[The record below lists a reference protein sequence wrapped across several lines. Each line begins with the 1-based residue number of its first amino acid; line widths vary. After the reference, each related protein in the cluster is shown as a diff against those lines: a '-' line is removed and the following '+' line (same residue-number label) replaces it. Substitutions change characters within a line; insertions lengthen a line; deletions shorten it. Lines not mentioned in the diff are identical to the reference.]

1 MAGRAGVL
9 TTLVGAV
16 FGYRCW
22 GDRSGYRAD
31 RPADSARGAGAPFH
45 VDRTCLEWPQR
56 WVRDH
61 VRHGHV
67 GGMMMTVTRGARGQ
81 MVVAMLLGLAG
92 LAMAGFMP
100 LLTDASLEPREI
112 VVVASD
118 MAFYVDGN
126 AEANPRIRMEAGETV
141 RLVLWNKQ
149 PGVVHEFVVGAWQV
163 ATPRLRGRERDSL
176 VFQVPEAIGH
186 YVYECSPHSAM
197 MRGSIEVVDVQ

>member
-1 MAGRAGVL
+1 
-9 TTLVGAV
+9 
-16 FGYRCW
+16 
-22 GDRSGYRAD
+22 
-31 RPADSARGAGAPFH
+31 
-45 VDRTCLEWPQR
+45 
-56 WVRDH
+56 
-61 VRHGHV
+61 
-67 GGMMMTVTRGARGQ
+67 MMMTVTRGARGQ